1 MDPITAMGDS
11 TNLGTLF
18 YFHCLLKPGAKSSVR
33 IMNCSRTPSSSYP
46 DTTKAWLESVRLCGE
61 LVVGR
66 RVLYYGVPFW
76 RDAITVNVG
85 HKMGPNLRLHFLRI
99 VMLQL
104 NASGSWLSR
113 QRPKL

>member
-1 MDPITAMGDS
+1 MHFHVVEITLDVALARPYSFLPINIYS
-11 TNLGTLF
+11 E
-18 YFHCLLKPGAKSSVR
+18 LLPP
-33 IMNCSRTPSSSYP
+33 PSPSYP